1 MDLVRNIVDT
11 TIDKVREVTE
21 DIVDARRGSG
31 LSTMGALGRRSDE
44 PEPTRSYSSGR
55 GMQGFGSDNAPRP
68 SSYGGR
74 YESDG
79 PRGSDFHR
87 DLHRFGGEASR
98 QQYRGTGPMGG
109 PMGGAPLE
117 RTAIGAPK
125 IETGYYSTGKMQGF
139 GSDDVRR
146 GMAPVSTAPASTG
159 YGRDRYSGGGGG
171 GGGGGDSYSAALD
184 RQAARLNERDE
195 QSRRYAN
202 RADYDRDEPRGG
214 YASRAAYD
222 RDERSGG
229 GYASRAAYDRDER
242 RDERCGSEGGEPSA
256 GTAADDDDGHGAEAW
271 TSQVEWATEPVR
283 SKYDVKIRAQA
294 PVSAPE
300 RPKVPPPKVV
310 GGRAIA
316 APSRPRP
323 QTGAAPAPAPAP
335 APPPDLLGGLD
346 DTPDPFAA
354 APAPFASTFSP
365 SAPASVAS
373 AFGASAGPF
382 GLSPSDP
389 FAAAAAD
396 PFAAAAAGPFAA
408 AGDPLG
414 GAAMPFSAFETQTPA
429 AYQSMS
435 MPVPM
440 PSAPA
445 PPAFAA
451 FDTSAAFQP
460 MTISSPMP
468 TASVPGKSVAELK
481 TELAAAVAD
490 EDYAAAAEIKKA
502 IKAAEEA
509 EKASASAREAAARL
523 AERNAARLAE
533 MQSKLARMQAE
544 VAQAVEAEDYEKA
557 AELKPQIKQLKATLE
572 AAAMAPAP
580 AAAAGASASAS
591 APKTKDALT
600 LDPLASKLVN
610 LGNLTAPKEAPST
623 APPSSKTAM
632 AALKPAASSAS
643 APPAHPDLAGVTTVL
658 GAMHVGVGMG
668 GGGMQQQQMQQQMA
682 MQQQML
688 MQQQQQQQYALAMQQ
703 QQMMMAM
710 GMGGGMPGGYA
721 GDSPLGAAGIVMK
734 PRSP

>member
-1 MDLVRNIVDT
+1 MDIVRNIVDST
-11 TIDKVREVTE
+11 MDKVREVTE

-44 PEPTRSYSSGR
+44 PEPSRSYSSGR

-68 SSYGGR
+68 GNYGGR

-79 PRGSDFHR
+79 PRGSDFQR

-109 PMGGAPLE
+109 PMGGPLE

-146 GMAPVSTAPASTG
+146 GMAPVSTAPASSG

-184 RQAARLNERDE
+184 RQAARLNEREE
-195 QSRRYAN
+195 QSRRYAS

-229 GYASRAAYDRDER
+229 GHASRAAYDHDERHDER
-242 RDERCGSEGGEPSA
+242 RGSEGGEPSA
-256 GTAADDDDGHGAEAW
+256 GAADDDDGHGAEAW
-271 TSQVEWATEPVR
+271 TSQVDWAAEQVR

-300 RPKVPPPKVV
+300 PPKVPPPKVV

-316 APSRPRP
+316 APSRTRP
-323 QTGAAPAPAPAP
+323 QSGAAPAPAPP
-335 APPPDLLGGLD
+335 PDAPPPDLLGGLD
-346 DTPDPFAA
+346 DIPDPFAA

-365 SAPASVAS
+365 SVPASVAS

-382 GLSPSDP
+382 GPSPSAP

-396 PFAAAAAGPFAA
+396 PFAAAGDPFGAA
-408 AGDPLG
+408 AT
-414 GAAMPFSAFETQTPA
+414 PFSAFETQTPA

-460 MTISSPMP
+460 MPISSPMP

-481 TELAAAVAD
+481 KELAAAVAD

-533 MQSKLARMQAE
+533 MQAKLARMQAE

-572 AAAMAPAP
+572 AAAVATVP

-623 APPSSKTAM
+623 ASPSSKTAM
-632 AALKPAASSAS
+632 AALKPTASSAS

-658 GAMHVGVGMG
+658 GAMNVGVGMG
-668 GGGMQQQQMQQQMA
+668 GGGMQQQQLQQQMA